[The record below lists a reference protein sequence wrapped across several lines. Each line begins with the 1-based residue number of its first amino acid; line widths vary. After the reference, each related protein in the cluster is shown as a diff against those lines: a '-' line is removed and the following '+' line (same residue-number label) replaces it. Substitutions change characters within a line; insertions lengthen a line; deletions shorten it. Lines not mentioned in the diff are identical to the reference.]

1 MTPNPDNYMLGA
13 GEILFDR
20 FDAAGA
26 STGYR
31 HLGNATAFGGATSVE
46 KLPHKSSMSGA
57 RTTDKEVVIGSEHE
71 ITIVLEEF
79 DPDNL
84 ALALLGEVSTFTQNA
99 GSDTDEPIN
108 GGVALNFNR
117 WYPLGKRD
125 VSGVDIKQSG
135 TLSETTDYV
144 LNAELGLVKIL
155 STGGGAEAITT
166 WDGNH
171 GAISSDLIT
180 ALSVS
185 KIEGR
190 LKYFSATDQAS
201 GPRYEID
208 VHKINVSPE
217 GEVPFIGDAWANFT
231 LKGKAQKD
239 ITQPAGQ
246 EFVTIRKINAS
257 FSDQS

>member
-1 MTPNPDNYMLGA
+1 MLGA
-13 GEILFDR
+13 GDVLFDR
-20 FDAAGA
+20 FDALGA

-31 HLGNATAFGGATSVE
+31 HLGNATAFGGATTIE

-79 DPDNL
+79 DPHNL
-84 ALALLGEVSTFTQNA
+84 ALALLGEVSTFTQNSSA
-99 GSDTDEPIN
+99 GLTNQEIN
-108 GGVALNFNR
+108 GGVALNFDR

-125 VSGVDIKQSG
+125 VSDVDINQGGSP
-135 TLSETTDYV
+135 LALTTDY
-144 LNAELGLVKIL
+144 LINLELGLVKIL
-155 STGGGAEAITT
+155 STGGGDEAITT
-166 WDGNH
+166 WDGDC
-171 GAISSDLIT
+171 GAISGNLVT

-190 LKYFSATDQAS
+190 LKYIAASDQAA

-208 VHKINVSPE
+208 VHKVNLSPE
-217 GEVPFIGDAWANFT
+217 GEIPFIGDAWANFT

-239 ITQPAGQ
+239 TSQSAGQ
-246 EFVTIRKINAS
+246 EFVTIREINAS
-257 FSDQS
+257 FSDVS

>member
-1 MTPNPDNYMLGA
+1 MTPDPNNYMLGA

-20 FDAAGA
+20 FDSTGA

-31 HLGNATAFGGATSVE
+31 HLGNATAFGGSTTVE

-71 ITIVLEEF
+71 VTIVLEEF
-79 DPDNL
+79 DPHNL
-84 ALALLGEVSTFTQNA
+84 ALALLGEVSEFSQSA
-99 GSDTDEPIN
+99 SAVTDGAIN
-108 GGVALNFNR
+108 GGVALNFDR
-117 WYPLGKRD
+117 WYFLGKRD
-125 VSGVDIKQSG
+125 VSAVVIDQGGALTVDV
-135 TLSETTDYV
+135 DYK

-155 STGGGAEAITT
+155 STGGGAEAVTT
-166 WDGNH
+166 WDGDH
-171 GAISSDLIT
+171 GAISGNLVT

-190 LKYFSATDQAS
+190 LKYFSAADQAS

-208 VHKINVSPE
+208 VHKVNLSPE
-217 GEVPFIGDAWANFT
+217 GEVPFIGEAWASFT

-239 ITQPAGQ
+239 TSQAVGQ
-246 EFVTIRKINAS
+246 EFVTIREINAS
-257 FSDQS
+257 FSDLS

>member
-13 GEILFDR
+13 GEVLFDR
-20 FDAAGA
+20 FDAAGL

-71 ITIVLEEF
+71 LTIVLEEF
-79 DPDNL
+79 DPENL
-84 ALALLGEVSTFTQNA
+84 ALALLGEVSTFSQDA
-99 GSDTDEPIN
+99 GNITAGEIN
-108 GGVALNFNR
+108 GGLALNFDR
-117 WYPLGKRD
+117 WYSLGKRD
-125 VSGVDIKQSG
+125 VSSVVIDQGGALTVDD
-135 TLSETTDYV
+135 DYV

-155 STGGGAEAITT
+155 STGAGAEAVTT
-166 WDGNH
+166 WDGDC
-171 GAISSDLIT
+171 GAISSDLVT

-190 LKYFSATDQAS
+190 LKYFSASDQAS

-208 VHKINVSPE
+208 VHKVNLSPE
-217 GEVPFIGDAWANFT
+217 GEVPFIGETWANFT